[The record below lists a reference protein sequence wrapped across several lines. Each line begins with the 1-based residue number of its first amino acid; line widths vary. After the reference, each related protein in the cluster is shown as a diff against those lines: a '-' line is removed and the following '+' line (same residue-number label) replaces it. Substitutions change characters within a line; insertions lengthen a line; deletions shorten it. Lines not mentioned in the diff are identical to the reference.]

1 MENQNTNQLTV
12 IASALDAPGLWLAVA
27 GRVTSE
33 LFGGKLNKLAQVIC
47 DLTQDG
53 KPTDVQTV
61 SAAMQ
66 ARGEQCTV
74 GGLLE
79 LAQHAPNSSLTL
91 QLAVDG
97 LIEAK
102 KRQAILA
109 LLNGIGAQA
118 RSGETKTEEILAKA
132 IAGLTDIGA
141 SVTNGPQPMAQ
152 ILHTVINGINR
163 PRTDGIKTGI
173 KNLDLVTSGLKPGQ
187 LVVLGGRPSMGKTA
201 FALGIVRNAAQAG
214 RTIAVFSLEMTR
226 EEVCHRILADLSKVM
241 LAKIATH
248 SLSQNDYTAITAAA
262 NAMHKY
268 RIFVGETAD
277 NLGGVCRQIKHQ
289 HGLDLV
295 VVDYLQLMAAKARS
309 REQEIATLSRTLK
322 LLAKQLECPVLVLSQ
337 LNRDLEKRACKRP
350 SMSDLRESGA
360 IEQDADIVML
370 IWRPGYYDDEAD
382 PTAAELIVNKHR
394 NGPTGIV
401 PMVWQETTATFNGRK
416 SP

>member
-1 MENQNTNQLTV
+1 MENQTNQLTT

-27 GRVTSE
+27 GRVTPD
-33 LFGGKLNKLAQVIC
+33 LFGGELNKLAQVIC

-66 ARGEQCTV
+66 ARGENCTV
-74 GGLLE
+74 GWLLE
-79 LAQHAPNSSLTL
+79 LAQHAPNSGLTL
-91 QLAVDG
+91 RLAVDG

-109 LLNGIGAQA
+109 LINEIGAQA
-118 RSGETKTEEILAKA
+118 RSGEAKTEDILATA
-132 IAGLTDIGA
+132 VASLTEIGA
-141 SVTNGPQPMAQ
+141 TATNGLQPMAQ

-173 KNLDLVTSGLKPGQ
+173 TNLDLVTSGLKPGQ

-201 FALGIVRNAAQAG
+201 FALSVVRNAAQTG
-214 RTIAVFSLEMTR
+214 RTVAVFSLEMTR
-226 EEVCHRILADLSKVM
+226 EEVCHRILADLSRVM

-248 SLSQNDYTAITAAA
+248 TLDRNEFTAITAAA

-268 RIFVGETAD
+268 RIFVGENAD

-295 VVDYLQLMAAKARS
+295 VVDYLQLMATRARS
-309 REQEIATLSRTLK
+309 REQEIATLSRQLK
-322 LLAKQLECPVLVLSQ
+322 LLAKQLGCPVLVLSQ

-360 IEQDADIVML
+360 IEQDADIVL
-370 IWRPGYYDDEAD
+370 LLWRPGYYDDEAD
-382 PTAAELIVNKHR
+382 QTAAELIVDKHR
-394 NGPTGIV
+394 NGPIGIV
-401 PMVWQETTATFNGRK
+401 PMTWNKTTATFSGRK
-416 SP
+416 IP